1 MQTCQVVLVGVEV
14 EDAVG
19 VERNASQIEGKIGA
33 RRGNLLLQRI
43 ERFLARV
50 GAKPLKS
57 HSVSMRFPRGRCWLV
72 WSVLTMPG
80 PTHSTLPNL
89 SAGIGSRKMDRSPKL
104 H

>member
-1 MQTCQVVLVGVEV
+1 MQACQFVLVGVEV

-19 VERNASQIEGKIGA
+19 VERNTSQIEGKIGA

-57 HSVSMRFPRGRCWLV
+57 QCQHA
-72 WSVLTMPG
+72 
-80 PTHSTLPNL
+80 L
-89 SAGIGSRKMDRSPKL
+89 S
-104 H
+104 